1 MKYSQ
6 NIYVS
11 QDKNLTGFRAILN
24 SYIEIEAHYTK
35 QFCNDDFA
43 FAYGERA
50 CVATFAA
57 AAIRNGWAA
66 LCEHEH
72 QKISKYDGRENS
84 WGRGDIYLAKKN
96 NAEFCGE
103 AKYKIIT
110 ETATNKGW
118 QGNIR
123 RTMEAAE
130 EDIKN
135 SVKSRRGEDERGLAI
150 SFFCFL
156 QDKRN
161 HNAGKNW
168 LEAALEYITNLQEH
182 VDAYAHYVVPKK
194 VLESANKDWDGG
206 FPIGFIIVLK
216 RFGQLDA

>member
-11 QDKNLTGFRAILN
+11 RDKNLTGFRAILN

-35 QFCNDDFA
+35 QFCDDDFA

-96 NAEFCGE
+96 KAEFCGE

-110 ETATNKGW
+110 ETSTVKGW

-150 SFFCFL
+150 SFLCFL

-161 HNAGKNW
+161 HKA
-168 LEAALEYITNLQEH
+168 EH